1 MWNESPCLLSTE
13 VKRVGHMVFRF
24 LLWVV
29 HVYISYGEHT
39 KHVHGSAFVDV
50 IRRQRVHFLFLA
62 RHHESK
68 KTRAPAR
75 KAQMNHMCAHR
86 TAAKASARNR
96 RGRWGGTEYTQRH
109 THIYEWINI
118 FKCIQID
125 RA

>member
-62 RHHESK
+62 WHHESK
-68 KTRAPAR
+68 KKTCTCEEGPNEPHVCSQDGGESIS
-75 KAQMNHMCAHR
+75 AQSQGKVGWYGVHTETHAHLR
-86 TAAKASARNR
+86 MDKHI
-96 RGRWGGTEYTQRH
+96 QMH
-109 THIYEWINI
+109 T
-118 FKCIQID
+118 D
-125 RA
+125 